1 MTAYTDVLPDDWPAP
16 RLRARCARGHQVAG
30 VWTRDGHTVWL
41 SAVVAEQGGALADLA
56 ADLRR
61 VGQLLPGSG
70 RPAVP
75 VDTFV
80 GTIDADGTP
89 ELPAY
94 CSKCRASSTFDRG
107 AVLDALDTGG
117 RDVMPAR

>member
-1 MTAYTDVLPDDWPAP
+1 MTAYTDVLPGDWPAP
-16 RLRARCARGHQVAG
+16 RLRARCARGHQVGG

-41 SAVVAEQGGALADLA
+41 SAVAAEQGGALADLA

-70 RPAVP
+70 RPSVP

-80 GTIDADGTP
+80 GTIDAADTP

-94 CSKCRASSTFDRG
+94 CSKCRASSTFDPA
-107 AVLDALDTGG
+107 AVLASLDAGD
-117 RDVMPAR
+117 RDVMPPR